1 MEIILLCFRVLKYK
15 NKYENIDVMMYDEL
29 NKRSNGNIWK
39 KFIELWNNDVI
50 REEEKLK
57 KIFELKI
64 VWLEQY
70 EFNYGNELIKIS
82 KNV

>member
-1 MEIILLCFRVLKYK
+1 
-15 NKYENIDVMMYDEL
+15 MMYDEL

-64 VWLEQY
+64 VWLE
-70 EFNYGNELIKIS
+70 
-82 KNV
+82 